1 MIVLPFFFLVGWLLK
16 HLPLI
21 LFHRCGNEISESFRS
36 SVHPEPHLFSRSA
49 LWPPSGLM
57 RSQLTTCTLCCWKEK
72 KRRSTS
78 IQIPIKL
85 QGSPNLGQGPWQ
97 PRGICLFYCLLGGY
111 LFRTIRKDEKIFK
124 PHWSGQVYKHLLT
137 QLLPVGEQVLARMW
151 SNQNLA
157 NLLRQLWNGVAY
169 IMNSKGFFEKKKRQL
184 EL

>member
-1 MIVLPFFFLVGWLLK
+1 
-16 HLPLI
+16 
-21 LFHRCGNEISESFRS
+21 
-36 SVHPEPHLFSRSA
+36 
-49 LWPPSGLM
+49 
-57 RSQLTTCTLCCWKEK
+57 LCCWKEK